1 MKKIYFDYASTT
13 PVDKRVLTAMNPYF
27 SKTFANTMSFH
38 TMGTE
43 ASAAIEKSRE
53 IIAKSLNAKTNEIVF
68 TGSATESNN
77 LALKGITDAYS
88 KLKNQNS
95 NIKNENQ
102 KSKIIISSIEHDC
115 VYETAMFLKN
125 NGFDV
130 TFLKVDKNGFVD
142 LEQLKNEI
150 DDKTLLVS
158 VIHGNNE
165 IGTIQDIRAIGQ
177 ICRDNNVLFHTDASQ
192 SFGKVMIDVEKDN
205 IDLLTISS
213 HKIYGPK
220 GAAALYIKNGI
231 KITPLLHGGGHEKG
245 LRSSTLNV
253 PAIVGFAKATEL
265 IFADFEKE
273 NNQLARQRNMII
285 QTIKSEIPEAKLN
298 GDPIKRLSNNV
309 NFSFPFA
316 EGESLLVALDMAG
329 IECSTGS
336 ACSSNSLE
344 PSRVIMELGATPVQA
359 HGSLRISLGRFTT
372 DNDVN
377 YLLKVLPEVV
387 NNIKKF
393 SPFSK

>member
-1 MKKIYFDYASTT
+1 
-13 PVDKRVLTAMNPYF
+13 
-27 SKTFANTMSFH
+27 MSFH